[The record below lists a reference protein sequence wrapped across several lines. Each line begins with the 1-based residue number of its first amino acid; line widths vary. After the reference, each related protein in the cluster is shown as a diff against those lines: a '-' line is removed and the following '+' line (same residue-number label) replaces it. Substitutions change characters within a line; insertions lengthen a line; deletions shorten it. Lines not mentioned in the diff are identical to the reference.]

1 MASKYLIKFC
11 FFDLKNAVTRG
22 QIKELSSTVTFLAG
36 GGAAPSALPA
46 FAVYCFTRRTEA
58 EHTHVVTINR

>member
-11 FFDLKNAVTRG
+11 FFDLKNAVARG

-36 GGAAPSALPA
+36 GDSKELVAP
-46 FAVYCFTRRTEA
+46 YCK
-58 EHTHVVTINR
+58 HINPQ